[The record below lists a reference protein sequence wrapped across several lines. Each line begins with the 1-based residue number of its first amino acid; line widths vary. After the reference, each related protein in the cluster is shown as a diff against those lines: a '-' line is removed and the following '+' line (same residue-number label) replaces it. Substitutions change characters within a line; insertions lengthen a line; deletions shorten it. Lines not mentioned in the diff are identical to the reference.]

1 MGVSRDRLEGFRKG
15 RTGTLGRIGE
25 EQSEISENRTIC
37 ILAFFFIFQNDSFV

>member
-25 EQSEISENRTIC
+25 EQSEISLVMRKDRYGT
-37 ILAFFFIFQNDSFV
+37 